1 MAVSLANE
9 PANSRPDHKFT
20 VSVPKADS
28 YFPVMR
34 YKCGNDLRPVPI
46 VSVGFLEYSSDSCGR
61 YLTFVICYILLT
73 ASSNQSKIR
82 GWPLESGSTD
92 QLKPTQ

>member
-1 MAVSLANE
+1 MTASLADE

-46 VSVGFLEYSSDSCGR
+46 VSLGAFKDLDESCGR
-61 YLTFVICYILLT
+61 NLTFAICFLPT
-73 ASSNQSKIR
+73 ASSNESKIR
-82 GWPLESGSTD
+82 RRPLESGSTD
-92 QLKPTQ
+92 QLKPT

>member
-1 MAVSLANE
+1 MAASLANE
-9 PANSRPDHKFT
+9 PENSRPDHKFT
-20 VSVPKADS
+20 VSVPKTEG

-46 VSVGFLEYSSDSCGR
+46 VSLGALQDSGDSCGR
-61 YLTFVICYILLT
+61 YLTSVICLLPT
-73 ASSNQSKIR
+73 ARSNESKIR
-82 GWPLESGSTD
+82 RWPLESGFTD